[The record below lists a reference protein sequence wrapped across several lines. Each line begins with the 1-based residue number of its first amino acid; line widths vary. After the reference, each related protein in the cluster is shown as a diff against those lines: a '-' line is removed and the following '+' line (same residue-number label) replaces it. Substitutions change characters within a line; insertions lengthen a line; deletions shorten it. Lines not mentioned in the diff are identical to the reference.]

1 VSGGGTFDKAAASV
15 ILESGRALF
24 VGISW
29 FETDEVGCTLNPKE
43 CCLCCLHTA
52 GCHFAAGIVCVSF
65 GLVIKLSFPETR
77 SAQADVDDG
86 RVGAFISDFRPI

>member
-1 VSGGGTFDKAAASV
+1 
-15 ILESGRALF
+15 
-24 VGISW
+24 
-29 FETDEVGCTLNPKE
+29 
-43 CCLCCLHTA
+43 LHTA

-65 GLVIKLSFPETR
+65 GLVINLSFPETR